1 MDGSRS
7 LLDRAAIIPI
17 AVCALL
23 FGSTLSVTA
32 QSADPSTAASMA
44 PVAISEACAKDAL
57 VLKTPGKLTIST
69 DNPSYNPW
77 WSGTPPEDSEWYAEF
92 AGYPPSGLGYEG
104 GIAVA
109 IATTLGFTPEEIV
122 WIPNTVFEN
131 AFAPG
136 EKPFDYHLAQ
146 IAIRPARAEAVDFSD
161 PYLDSN
167 QSLVA
172 LSGTPIAEATTIE
185 GLRDFKL
192 GAATATTGLTFLE
205 DVIQPR
211 AEISVPAD
219 NAALVQLLQNGQI
232 DGLVADLFSAIYM
245 RDVQLSGAELVG
257 KFDAPELTEHVGM
270 VLQKGSALT
279 PCVNEA
285 MAVIHANGTVQALY
299 DEWLGGGE
307 SIRTFE

>member
-1 MDGSRS
+1 MVRTHVP
-7 LLDRAAIIPI
+7 LRRAALIPL
-17 AVCALL
+17 AVCALM
-23 FGSTLSVTA
+23 FGGALNAAA
-32 QSADPSTAASMA
+32 QSPDASAGASMA
-44 PVAISEACAKDAL
+44 LPTMGPECAKDQLA
-57 VLKTPGKLTIST
+57 LKTPGHITIST
-69 DNPSYNPW
+69 DTPSYNPW
-77 WSGTPPEDSEWYAEF
+77 WSGTPPQDSEWYGEF
-92 AGYPPSGLGYEG
+92 AGYPPSGLGFEG

-109 IATTLGFTPEEIV
+109 IAQTLGFTPEEIT

-146 IAIRPARAEAVDFSD
+146 IAITPERAEAVDFSD

-172 LSGTPIAEATTIE
+172 LVGTPITEATTIE

-205 DVIQPR
+205 SVIQPR
-211 AEISVPAD
+211 AEISAPAD

-245 RDVQLSGAELVG
+245 RDVQLTGAELVG
-257 KFDAPELTEHVGM
+257 KFDAPELTDHVGM

-279 PCVNEA
+279 PCVNQA
-285 MAVIHANGTVQALY
+285 MAVIHANGTVQAIY
-299 DEWLGGGE
+299 DTWLGGGE
-307 SIRTFE
+307 AIRTFE

>member
-1 MDGSRS
+1 MDRPRVPLG
-7 LLDRAAIIPI
+7 RAAFIPL
-17 AVCALL
+17 AACAMA
-23 FGSTLSVTA
+23 FGSAFGVAA
-32 QSADPSTAASMA
+32 QSPDTTTA
-44 PVAISEACAKDAL
+44 PVPTIGPECAKDQLAL
-57 VLKTPGKLTIST
+57 KKPGTLTIST

-77 WSGTPPEDSEWYAEF
+77 WAGTPPQDSEWYAEF
-92 AGYPPSGLGYEG
+92 AGYPPSGEGFEG

-109 IATTLGFTPEEIV
+109 VAKALGFTPEEIT

-136 EKPFDYHLAQ
+136 DKPFDYHLAQ
-146 IAIRPARAEAVDFSD
+146 IAITPARAEAVDFSD
-161 PYLDSN
+161 PYLDSS

-172 LSGTPIAEATTIE
+172 LAGTPITAATTVE
-185 GLRDFKL
+185 ALRDFKL

-211 AEISVPAD
+211 AEISAPAD

-245 RDVQLSGAELVG
+245 RDVQLTGAELVG
-257 KFDAPELTEHVGM
+257 KFDSPEQTEHVGM

-279 PCVNEA
+279 PCVNQA
-285 MAVIHANGTVQALY
+285 MAVIHADGTVQAIY
-299 DEWLGGGE
+299 DKWLGGGE
-307 SIRTFE
+307 AIRTFE

>member
-1 MDGSRS
+1 MARTHVSLGRATLIPLAACAVALGS
-7 LLDRAAIIPI
+7 
-17 AVCALL
+17 AVGVA
-23 FGSTLSVTA
+23 A
-32 QSADPSTAASMA
+32 QSPDASMA
-44 PVAISEACAKDAL
+44 SVPTISPACAKDQL
-57 VLKTPGKLTIST
+57 TLKTPGTLTIST

-77 WSGTPPEDSEWYAEF
+77 WAGTPPEDSEWYAEF
-92 AGYPPSGLGYEG
+92 AGYPPSGEGFEG

-109 IATTLGFTPEEIV
+109 VAAALGFTPEEIT

-136 EKPFDYHLAQ
+136 DKPFDYHLAQ
-146 IAIRPARAEAVDFSD
+146 ISITPERAEAVDFSD
-161 PYLDSN
+161 PYLDSS

-172 LSGTPIAEATTIE
+172 LAGTPITEATTVE
-185 GLRDFKL
+185 ALRDFRL
-192 GAATATTGLTFLE
+192 GAATATTSLSFLE

-211 AEISVPAD
+211 AEISAPAD

-232 DGLVADLFSAIYM
+232 DGLVADLWSAIYM

-257 KFDAPELTEHVGM
+257 KFGTTEQTDQVGM

-285 MAVIHANGTVQALY
+285 LAVIHADGTVQAIY

-307 SIRTFE
+307 AIRTFE

>member
-1 MDGSRS
+1 MARTHAS
-7 LLDRAAIIPI
+7 LGRAASITL
-17 AVCALL
+17 AACALA
-23 FGSTLSVTA
+23 FGGVAGVAA
-32 QSADPSTAASMA
+32 QSPATSSGPVPSIG
-44 PVAISEACAKDAL
+44 PECAKDTLA
-57 VLKTPGKLTIST
+57 LKTPGTLTIST

-77 WSGTPPEDSEWYAEF
+77 WAGTPPEDSEWYAEF

-131 AFAPG
+131 AFTPG
-136 EKPFDYHLAQ
+136 DKPFDYHLAQ
-146 IAIRPARAEAVDFSD
+146 IAITPERAEAVDFSD
-161 PYLDSN
+161 PYLDSS

-172 LSGTPIAEATTIE
+172 LAGTPITEATTVE

-211 AEISVPAD
+211 AEISAPAD

-245 RDVQLSGAELVG
+245 RDVQLTGAQLVG
-257 KFDAPELTEHVGM
+257 KFDSPEQTEHVGM

-279 PCVNEA
+279 SCVNEA

-299 DEWLGGGE
+299 DQWLGGGE